1 MLLGFNGATTM
12 RASLEQDV
20 QAAGAAG
27 FKALEIWAGKMNHYL
42 QTHSLEDL
50 RALFTSHGIRPVSI
64 NSIEHI
70 TFQGERYADI
80 REQCRRYSEIAGAIG
95 CDTLVVVPSPT
106 PAGATWADIKRA
118 SIRVLSDLAEIAA
131 AHNVKL
137 AYEFLGQPDCSVS
150 TLAQCWEIVRE
161 ANLPNV
167 GLVLDTFHFH
177 AGGSTLDSIL
187 QVAPDKIYI
196 FHIND
201 AEDRPRET
209 LTDAHRLLPGEGVIP
224 LSDILANLQ
233 TIGFDGLCSIELFRP
248 AYWKRNAQELATDA
262 RAKTTALLVRAGY
275 HVI

>member
-12 RASLEQDV
+12 KATLEGDIAAASS
-20 QAAGAAG
+20 AG

-42 QTHSLEDL
+42 QSHTPDDL
-50 RALFTSHGIRPVSI
+50 RALFAANGIQPVSI

-70 TFQGERYADI
+70 TFKGDGFQEI
-80 REQCRRYSEIAGAIG
+80 REQCRRYSQIAEAIG
-95 CDTLVVVPSPT
+95 CDKIVVVPSPT
-106 PAGATWADIKRA
+106 PPGATWDDIKRE
-118 SIRVLSDLAEIAA
+118 SIRVLGDLAQIAA

-137 AYEFLGQPDCSVS
+137 AYEFLGQADCSVS

-167 GLVLDTFHFH
+167 GLVLDTFHFY

-201 AEDRPRET
+201 AEDKPRAT

-224 LSDILANLQ
+224 LLDILNNLRI
-233 TIGFDGLCSIELFRP
+233 IGFDGLCSIELFRP
-248 AYWKRNAQELATDA
+248 AYWKRPAHELAADA
-262 RAKTTALLVRAGY
+262 RAKTVALLTRAGFR
-275 HVI
+275 VQ

>member
-20 QAAGAAG
+20 QAASAAG

-42 QTHSLEDL
+42 QSHSLEDL
-50 RALFTSHGIRPVSI
+50 RALFASHGIQPVSI

-70 TFQGERYADI
+70 TFLGDDYADI
-80 REQCRRYSEIAGAIG
+80 REQCRRYSEIAQAVG
-95 CDTLVVVPSPT
+95 CDTIVVVPSPT
-106 PAGATWADIKRA
+106 PAGATWDDIKRE
-118 SIRVLSDLAEIAA
+118 SIRVLGDLAGIAA

-150 TLAQCWEIVRE
+150 TLAQCWEIVQA

-167 GLVLDTFHFH
+167 GLVLDTFHFY

-187 QVAPDKIYI
+187 RVAPDKIYI

-201 AEDRPRET
+201 AEDRPPAT

-224 LSDILANLQ
+224 LLDILSNLR
-233 TIGFDGLCSIELFRP
+233 TIGFNGLCSIELFRP
-248 AYWKRNAQELATDA
+248 DYWKRNAHELASDA
-262 RAKTTALLVRAGY
+262 RAKTIALLARAGY
-275 HVI
+275 HVV

>member
-12 RASLEQDV
+12 RATLEQDV
-20 QAAGAAG
+20 SAASAAG

-42 QTHSLEDL
+42 QSHTLDDL
-50 RALFTSHGIRPVSI
+50 RALFTAHGMQPVSI

-70 TFQGERYADI
+70 TFKGDGFAEI
-80 REQCRRYSEIAGAIG
+80 REQCRRYSEIAEALG
-95 CDTLVVVPSPT
+95 CDKIVVVPSPT
-106 PAGATWADIKRA
+106 PAGATWDDIKRE
-118 SIRVLSDLAEIAA
+118 SIRVLGDLAKIAA
-131 AHNVKL
+131 AHNLKL

-167 GLVLDTFHFH
+167 GLVLDTFHFY

-196 FHIND
+196 LHIND
-201 AEDRPRET
+201 AEDKPRAT

-224 LSDILANLQ
+224 LLDILGNLR
-233 TIGFDGLCSIELFRP
+233 TTGFDGLCSIELFRP
-248 AYWKRNAQELATDA
+248 GYWKRNARELASDA
-262 RAKTTALLVRAGY
+262 RAKTVALLKRAGFQ
-275 HVI
+275 VA

>member
-42 QTHSLEDL
+42 QTHSLDDL
-50 RALFTSHGIRPVSI
+50 WALFTSHGIRPVSI

-80 REQCRRYSEIAGAIG
+80 QEQCQRYSEIAAAIG
-95 CDTLVVVPSPT
+95 CDKIVVVPSPT
-106 PAGATWADIKRA
+106 PPGVTWADIKRE
-118 SIRVLSDLAEIAA
+118 SIRVLGDLAEIAA

-137 AYEFLGQPDCSVS
+137 AYEFLGKPDCSVH
-150 TLAQCWEIVRE
+150 TLAQCWEIVQE
-161 ANLPNV
+161 ADLPNV
-167 GLVLDTFHFH
+167 GLVLDTFHFY

-187 QVAPDKIYI
+187 AVNAEKIYI

-201 AEDRPRET
+201 AEDRPRKT
-209 LTDAHRLLPGEGVIP
+209 LTDAYRLLPGEGVIP
-224 LSDILANLQ
+224 LSDILAHLR
-233 TIGFDGLCSIELFRP
+233 TIGFDSLCSVELFRP

-262 RAKTTALLVRAGY
+262 RAKTTALLLRAGY

>member
-12 RASLEQDV
+12 RASLEEDV
-20 QAAGAAG
+20 KAASGAG

-42 QTHSLEDL
+42 QSHSLDDL
-50 RALFTSHGIRPVSI
+50 RALFTSHGIQPVSI

-70 TFQGERYADI
+70 TFKGDGYSEI
-80 REQCRRYSEIAGAIG
+80 REQCKRYSEIGEALG
-95 CDTLVVVPSPT
+95 CDKIVVVPSPT
-106 PAGATWADIKRA
+106 PAGATWADIKRE
-118 SIRVLSDLAEIAA
+118 SIRVLQDLAQIAA

-137 AYEFLGQPDCSVS
+137 AYEFLGQPDCSVP

-201 AEDRPRET
+201 AEDKPRAT

-224 LSDILANLQ
+224 LLDILRNLRI
-233 TIGFDGLCSIELFRP
+233 IGFDGLCSIELFRP
-248 AYWKRNAQELATDA
+248 DYWKRDARELASDA
-262 RAKTTALLVRAGY
+262 RAKTTALLTKAGFQ
-275 HVI
+275 VA

>member
-12 RASLEQDV
+12 RATLEEDV
-20 QAAGAAG
+20 RAAKSAG

-42 QTHSLEDL
+42 QTHSLDDL
-50 RALFTSHGIRPVSI
+50 RALFTSNEIQPASI

-70 TFQGERYADI
+70 TFKGNDYSQI
-80 REQCRRYSEIAGAIG
+80 RKQCQRYSEIAQAIG
-95 CDTLVVVPSPT
+95 CDTIVVVPSPT
-106 PAGATWADIKRA
+106 PPGATWADIKRE
-118 SIRVLSDLAEIAA
+118 SIRVLTDLAQIAA

-150 TLAQCWEIVRE
+150 TLAQCWEIVHE

-167 GLVLDTFHFH
+167 GLVLDTFHFY

-201 AEDRPRET
+201 AEDKPRET

-224 LSDILANLQ
+224 LLGILGNLR

-248 AYWKRNAQELATDA
+248 AYWKRDARELASDA
-262 RAKTTALLVRAGY
+262 RAKTLALLTRAGFQ
-275 HVI
+275 VV